1 MNPYASLLIMAALAL
16 VVAIGGLAM
25 SAIISPTRRN
35 RVKVANY
42 ECGIDPTP
50 ANTEH
55 GRFPVAFYLVGMTF
69 IIFDVEVVFLYPWAT
84 AFHRLGFFGLSAALV
99 FIALITVPYV
109 LEWRR
114 VGPSPGRPAG
124 SRCPRTRHPR

>member
-1 MNPYASLLIMAALAL
+1 MNPYAPLLIMAAVAL
-16 VVAIGGLAM
+16 LVAVGGLAM
-25 SAIISPTRRN
+25 SALISPTRHN

-55 GRFPVAFYLVGMTF
+55 GRFPVSFYLVGMTF

-84 AFHRLGFFGLSAALV
+84 AFHTLGVFGLVAALV
-99 FIALITVPYV
+99 FVAIITVPYV

-114 VGPSPGRPAG
+114 GGLDWD
-124 SRCPRTRHPR
+124 

>member
-1 MNPYASLLIMAALAL
+1 MNPYVSLLIMAAVAM
-16 VVAIGGLAM
+16 VIAIGGLVL
-25 SAIISPTRRN
+25 SAIVSPNRHN

-50 ANTEH
+50 TNGDQ
-55 GRFPVAFYLVGMTF
+55 GRFPVSFYLVGMTF

-84 AFHRLGFFGLSAALV
+84 AFAQLGFFGLSAALV
-99 FIALITVPYV
+99 FIALITVPYL

-114 VGPSPGRPAG
+114 GGLDWE
-124 SRCPRTRHPR
+124 

>member
-1 MNPYASLLIMAALAL
+1 MNPYVSLLIMAGVAL
-16 VVAIGGLAM
+16 VVALGGLAL
-25 SAIISPTRRN
+25 SAIISPNRTN

-50 ANTEH
+50 VNTET
-55 GRFPVAFYLVGMTF
+55 GRFPVSFYLVGMTF

-84 AFHRLGFFGLSAALV
+84 AFARLGFFGLSAGLI
-99 FIALITVPYV
+99 FIALITVPYI

-114 VGPSPGRPAG
+114 GGLDWD
-124 SRCPRTRHPR
+124 

>member
-1 MNPYASLLIMAALAL
+1 MNPYVSLLIMAAMAL
-16 VVAIGGLAM
+16 VVAIGGLVL
-25 SAIISPTRRN
+25 SAIVSPNRRN

-50 ANTEH
+50 TNTAS

-84 AFHRLGFFGLSAALV
+84 AFGRLGLFGMGAALL
-99 FIALITVPYV
+99 FTALITVPYI

-114 VGPSPGRPAG
+114 GGLDG
-124 SRCPRTRHPR
+124 D

>member
-1 MNPYASLLIMAALAL
+1 MNPYVSLLIMAAVAL
-16 VVAIGGLAM
+16 VVALGGLAL
-25 SAIISPTRRN
+25 SAIVSPNKRN
-35 RVKVANY
+35 KIKTQNY

-50 ANTEH
+50 ANTDH

-84 AFHRLGFFGLSAALV
+84 AFHLLGFFGLSAALV
-99 FIALITVPYV
+99 FIALITVPYL

-114 VGPSPGRPAG
+114 GGLDWD
-124 SRCPRTRHPR
+124 

>member
-1 MNPYASLLIMAALAL
+1 MNPYVPLLIMAGLAL
-16 VVAIGGLAM
+16 LVAVGGLTL
-25 SAIISPTRRN
+25 SAVVSPTRRN
-35 RVKVANY
+35 RIKVANY

-69 IIFDVEVVFLYPWAT
+69 IVFDVEVVFLYPWVT
-84 AFHRLGFFGLSAALV
+84 AFGRLGVFGLGAALL
-99 FIALITVPYV
+99 FIAIITVPYV

-114 VGPSPGRPAG
+114 GALDWD
-124 SRCPRTRHPR
+124 

>member
-16 VVAIGGLAM
+16 VVAVGGLAL
-25 SAIISPTRRN
+25 SAIVSPTRRN

-55 GRFPVAFYLVGMTF
+55 GRFPVSFYLVGMTF
-69 IIFDVEVVFLYPWAT
+69 IIFDIEVVFMYPWAVS
-84 AFHRLGFFGLSAALV
+84 FNQLGLFGLVVMMSFLV
-99 FIALITVPYV
+99 TLCVPYAY
-109 LEWRR
+109 EWRR
-114 VGPSPGRPAG
+114 GGLDY
-124 SRCPRTRHPR
+124 

>member
-1 MNPYASLLIMAALAL
+1 MNPYVSLLVMGALAL
-16 VVAIGGLAM
+16 LVAVGGLVL
-25 SAIISPTRRN
+25 SEVISPNRRN
-35 RVKVANY
+35 RVKVDNY

-50 ANTEH
+50 TNTEH

-69 IIFDVEVVFLYPWAT
+69 IVFDVEVVFLYPWAT
-84 AFHRLGFFGLSAALV
+84 AFTRLGTFGLGAALL

-114 VGPSPGRPAG
+114 GGLDWD
-124 SRCPRTRHPR
+124 